1 MVHLRQEFT
10 STKIEKEGTMHAEVF
25 KGQLIYV
32 DTEEGQIQLM
42 DRADNRVT
50 ALNIDADTSL
60 PGRND
65 WESLVG
71 DDIDV
76 VVIDGKTENVYVEEE

>member
-1 MVHLRQEFT
+1 
-10 STKIEKEGTMHAEVF
+10 MHAEVL

-42 DRADNRVT
+42 DRADNQVT
-50 ALNIDADTSL
+50 ALNIDAETRL

-65 WESLVG
+65 WQNLVG
-71 DDIDV
+71 DDIEV
-76 VVIDGKTENVYVEEE
+76 VVIDGKTKNVYVEEE

>member
-1 MVHLRQEFT
+1 MVYLPKEFT
-10 STKIEKEGTMHAEVF
+10 SKKVGKERTMHAELF

-32 DTEEGQIQLM
+32 DTEEGRIQLM

-50 ALNIDADTSL
+50 ALNIDTDTSL
-60 PGRND
+60 PGMNA

-76 VVIDGKTENVYVEEE
+76 VVIDGKTTNVYVEEE

>member
-1 MVHLRQEFT
+1 
-10 STKIEKEGTMHAEVF
+10 MHAEVF

-42 DRADNRVT
+42 DRSNNGVT
-50 ALNIDADTSL
+50 VLNIDADTRL

-65 WESLVG
+65 SGNLVG

-76 VVIDGKTENVYVEEE
+76 VVINGKTKNVYYVEEE

>member
-1 MVHLRQEFT
+1 
-10 STKIEKEGTMHAEVF
+10 MHAEVL

-32 DTEEGQIQLM
+32 DTEKGRIQLM

-50 ALNIDADTSL
+50 TLNIDADTRL

-65 WESLVG
+65 WENLVG

-76 VVIDGKTENVYVEEE
+76 VVINGKTKNVYYVEEE

>member
-1 MVHLRQEFT
+1 
-10 STKIEKEGTMHAEVF
+10 MHAEVLR
-25 KGQLIYV
+25 GQLIYV

-42 DRADNRVT
+42 DRGNNGVT
-50 ALNIDADTSL
+50 VLNIDADTRL

-65 WESLVG
+65 WENLVG

-76 VVIDGKTENVYVEEE
+76 VIIDGKTKNVYYVEEE